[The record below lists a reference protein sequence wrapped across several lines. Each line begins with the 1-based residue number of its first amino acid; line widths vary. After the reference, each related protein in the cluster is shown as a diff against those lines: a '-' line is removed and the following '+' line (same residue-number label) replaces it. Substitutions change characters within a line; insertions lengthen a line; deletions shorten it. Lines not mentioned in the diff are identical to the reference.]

1 MNVVFLSPHF
11 PPQMGWFCVR
21 LREVGA
27 TVLGIGDAPYEELRP
42 ELREALTEYY
52 RVPDL
57 ADIDALIR
65 AFGWFIHRHGRIDRV
80 DSLNEWWLEA
90 EAKLRTWFDVPGI
103 RLDTIDAI
111 KSKTVMKAIFAE
123 AAVPAARGRICR
135 TAADIRALV
144 AEVGY
149 PIVAK
154 PDVGVGAA
162 RTHRLSHDA
171 DLPSFLA
178 DAGSTDYIC
187 EEFLAGDLFS
197 YDGLVDRD
205 GRVVFDASITYGISV
220 LDSVEGGEMAYWID
234 RTIPD
239 DLVALGR
246 RLVDAFGVRERPF
259 HFEFF
264 RLPDGSLRALEVNMR
279 QPGGLTVDMWNW
291 ANDMDFYRAWAE
303 VVVEGTTAIRPSR
316 AFVCLWAGRKDGHAY
331 GLRPA
336 EIAARYRDL
345 IVHHERMAGVFA
357 AAIGSE
363 GYIMRSPDLAV
374 LRDAAAAIHARP

>member
-11 PPQMGWFCVR
+11 PPHMAWFCVR

-27 TVLGIGDAPYEELRP
+27 TVLGIGDAPYDELRP

-57 ADIDALIR
+57 MDTDALIR

-80 DSLNEWWLEA
+80 DSLNEWWLET

-111 KSKTVMKAIFAE
+111 KSKTAMKEVFA
-123 AAVPAARGRICR
+123 AAGVPAPRGRICR
-135 TAADIRALV
+135 TRDEILALV
-144 AEVGY
+144 DEIGY

-162 RTHRLSHDA
+162 RTYRIGGEA
-171 DLPSFLA
+171 DLPAFLV
-178 DAGSTDYIC
+178 DARSTDYIC
-187 EEFLAGDLFS
+187 EEFLAGDLYS
-197 YDGLVDRD
+197 YDGLVDRE
-205 GRVVFDASITYGISV
+205 GQVVFDASITYGISV

-246 RLVDAFGVRERPF
+246 RLVEAFGVRERPF

-264 RLPDGSLRALEVNMR
+264 RLPDGTLRALEVNMR
-279 QPGGLTVDMWNW
+279 QPGGLTVDMWDW

-316 AFVCLWAGRKDGHAY
+316 AFACLWAGRKDGHAY
-331 GLRPA
+331 GLTHAQIMTRF
-336 EIAARYRDL
+336 RDL

-363 GYIMRSPDLAV
+363 GYIMKSPDLAL
-374 LRDAAAAIHARP
+374 LRGAAAAIHARP

>member
-80 DSLNEWWLEA
+80 DSLNEWWLET

-171 DLPSFLA
+171 DLPGFLA

>member
-1 MNVVFLSPHF
+1 
-11 PPQMGWFCVR
+11 MGWFCVR
-21 LREVGA
+21 LRELGA
-27 TVLGIGDAPYEELRP
+27 TVLGIGDAPWDELRP

-57 ADIDALIR
+57 ADTDALIS
-65 AFGWFIHRHGRIDRV
+65 ALGWFIHRHGRIDRV
-80 DSLNEWWLEA
+80 DSLNEWWLET
-90 EAKLRTWFDVPGI
+90 EAKLRTWFDIPGF
-103 RLDTIDAI
+103 RLDTIERI
-111 KSKTVMKAIFAE
+111 KRKSAMKEVFATVGVPGPHGRVCRDEAE
-123 AAVPAARGRICR
+123 LRV
-135 TAADIRALV
+135 LV
-144 AEVGY
+144 GEIGY

-154 PDVGVGAA
+154 PDIGVGAH
-162 RTHRLSHDA
+162 RTYRITNEA
-171 DLPSFLA
+171 DLTAFLA
-178 DAGSTDYIC
+178 EATMGDYIC

-205 GRVVFDASITYGISV
+205 GQVVYDASITYGITV
-220 LDSVEGGEMAYWID
+220 LDSVEGADMTYWID

-239 DLVALGR
+239 DLVAMGR
-246 RLVDAFGVRERPF
+246 RLVEAFAVRERPF

-303 VVVEGTTAIRPSR
+303 VVVHGTTAIRPSR
-316 AFVCLWAGRKDGHAY
+316 AWACLWAGRKDGHHYA
-331 GLRPA
+331 LTDA
-336 EIAARYRDL
+336 EIRRRYPDL

-363 GYIMRSPDLAV
+363 GYIMKGPDIAV
-374 LRDAAAAIHARP
+374 LRAAAAEIQAPP

>member
-1 MNVVFLSPHF
+1 MA
-11 PPQMGWFCVR
+11 WFCVR
-21 LREVGA
+21 LHEVGA
-27 TVLGIGDAPYEELRP
+27 TVLGVGDAPYDDLRP
-42 ELREALTEYY
+42 DLREALAEYY

-57 ADIDALIR
+57 MDTDALIR

-80 DSLNEWWLEA
+80 DSLNEWWLET
-90 EAKLRTWFDVPGI
+90 EAKLRTWFDIPGI

-111 KSKTVMKAIFAE
+111 KSKTAMKEIFV
-123 AAVPAARGRICR
+123 AAGVPAARGRICR
-135 TAADIRALV
+135 TRQEILDLV

-162 RTHRLSHDA
+162 RTHRITGPGDLDA
-171 DLPSFLA
+171 FLV
-178 DAGSTDYIC
+178 DARSTDYIC

-239 DLVALGR
+239 DLVALGH
-246 RLVDAFGVRERPF
+246 RLVEAFGVRERPF

-264 RLPDGSLRALEVNMR
+264 RLPDGALRALEVNMR
-279 QPGGLTVDMWNW
+279 QPGGLTVDMWDW

-303 VVVEGTTAIRPSR
+303 VVVEGTTEIRPSR
-316 AFVCLWAGRKDGHAY
+316 AFACLWAGRKDGHAY
-331 GLRPA
+331 GLPHAR
-336 EIAARYRDL
+336 IMSRYRDL

-363 GYIMRSPDLAV
+363 GYILKGPDLTV
-374 LRDAAAAIHARP
+374 LRAAAVAIHARP